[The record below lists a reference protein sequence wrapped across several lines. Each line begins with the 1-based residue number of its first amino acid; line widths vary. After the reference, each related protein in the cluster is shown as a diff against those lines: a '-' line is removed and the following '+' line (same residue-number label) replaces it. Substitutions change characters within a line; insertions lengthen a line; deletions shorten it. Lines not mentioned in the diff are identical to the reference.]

1 VLQLDFV
8 YELVG
13 VAAGGMVTWHMTT
26 HPDGPLGSDRVVV
39 LVISAV
45 AAARLATRVARSY
58 WRRGPCGARGEGFPP
73 DR

>member
-1 VLQLDFV
+1 MFQLDFV

-13 VAAGGMVTWHMTT
+13 VAAGALVTWNLTT
-26 HPDGPLGSDRVVV
+26 SPTTQLGSDRAVV

-45 AAARLATRVARSY
+45 AGARLITRVVRSY
-58 WRRGPCGARGEGFPP
+58 WRQGPCGARGEEFPP